1 MYICALI
8 ILIYLFY
15 YFINIQL
22 SKYIM
27 IERFKLGHNVDR
39 NRQDRTRLDR
49 ALAYNSNK
57 M

>member
-8 ILIYLFY
+8 ILFYLFY

-39 NRQDRTRLDR
+39 NRQNRTRLGR

-57 M
+57 I